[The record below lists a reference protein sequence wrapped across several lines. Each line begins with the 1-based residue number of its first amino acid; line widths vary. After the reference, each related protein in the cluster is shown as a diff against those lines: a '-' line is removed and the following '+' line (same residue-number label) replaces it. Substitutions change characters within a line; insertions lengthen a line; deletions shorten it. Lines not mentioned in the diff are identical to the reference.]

1 MGFFEYAQTI
11 TGLSPLLA
19 GCLLCV
25 IAVIGGSISMV
36 ILVIALTP
44 KDKVD

>member
-1 MGFFEYAQTI
+1 MGFFEFVQTI

-19 GCLLCV
+19 GCLLCA
-25 IAVIGGSISMV
+25 IAVIGGSFSMV

-44 KDKVD
+44 KNKVD